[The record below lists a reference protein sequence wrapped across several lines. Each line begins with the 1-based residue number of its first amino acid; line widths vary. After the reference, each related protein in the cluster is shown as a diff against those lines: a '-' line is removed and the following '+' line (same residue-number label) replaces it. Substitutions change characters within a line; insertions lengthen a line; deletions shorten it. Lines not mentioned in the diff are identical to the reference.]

1 MEPTEGRI
9 PTPAAMTACRD
20 ATRTDEEPIRSG
32 RDIRRDNEWRWAPMR
47 VVM

>member
-9 PTPAAMTACRD
+9 PTPAAVTACRD
-20 ATRTDEEPIRSG
+20 AAPTDEKWIQAR
-32 RDIRRDNEWRWAPMR
+32 RDISRDNELRWVPMR

>member
-9 PTPAAMTACRD
+9 PTPAAVTACRD
-20 ATRTDEEPIRSG
+20 AVRTGEKWIQSR
-32 RDIRRDNEWRWAPMR
+32 RDISRDTEWRWVPMR

>member
-9 PTPAAMTACRD
+9 PTPTAMAACRE
-20 ATRTDEEPIRSG
+20 AAPAGEKSIRSSRNVG
-32 RDIRRDNEWRWAPMR
+32 RDSEWFWAPMR